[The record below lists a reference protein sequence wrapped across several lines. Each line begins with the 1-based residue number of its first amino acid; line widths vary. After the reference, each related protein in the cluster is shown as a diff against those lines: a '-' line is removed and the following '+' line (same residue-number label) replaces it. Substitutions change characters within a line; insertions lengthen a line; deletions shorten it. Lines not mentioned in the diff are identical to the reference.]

1 MAVFSGNVNDFN
13 GFMYSVGI
21 ICILCRSLCIVH
33 ILLYAACSVTQI
45 IIGCLINFVAS
56 VGSLAETEQCLFLIL
71 SKYNETVLA
80 HLAAQKQSSF
90 AMMLYSTSVLAHIL
104 KLVTVHSLKST

>member
-13 GFMYSVGI
+13 GFMYSVEI

-56 VGSLAETEQCLFLIL
+56 VRSVAET
-71 SKYNETVLA
+71 
-80 HLAAQKQSSF
+80 
-90 AMMLYSTSVLAHIL
+90 
-104 KLVTVHSLKST
+104 